1 MTILSDLKRS
11 PVFVSIL
18 TACALS
24 LSGISLFG
32 EYGETLR
39 HDAPA
44 NALSEAKA
52 PASPSSPEWKEF
64 DTYYFKV
71 YYRDGVNLKTIER
84 RLKQRGFFYGQKS
97 TPSDVS
103 VEVRMGFLLDRL
115 CNRAQDLLDMR
126 PKMARLKIKIYES
139 RDELNDEYYR
149 IFKSRPGYK
158 AFYIHKYSTIYTS
171 EEDMSDSVIIHE
183 MGHAIVDH
191 YFAVIPPPVVG
202 EILASYVD
210 MHLTD

>member
-1 MTILSDLKRS
+1 MLSDLKRS

-24 LSGISLFG
+24 FSGVSLFG
-32 EYGETLR
+32 EYGQTLK

-44 NALSEAKA
+44 NALSETGT
-52 PASPSSPEWKEF
+52 PASSPSPEWSQF
-64 DTYYFKV
+64 DTYYSKV
-71 YYRDGVNLKTIER
+71 YYRDGVRLETIER
-84 RLKQRGFFYGQKS
+84 RLKQRGFFYGRKS
-97 TPSDVS
+97 APNDVS
-103 VEVRMGFLLDRL
+103 VEVRIGFLLDRL
-115 CNRAQDLLDMR
+115 YNRAQDLLDMR
-126 PKMARLKIKIYES
+126 PKIVRLKIKIYEN
-139 RDELNDEYYR
+139 RDELNDEYYK
-149 IFKSRPGYK
+149 IFKSRPDYK
-158 AFYIHKYSTIYTS
+158 SFYIHKYTTIYTS

-191 YFAVIPPPVVG
+191 YFAVIPPPTVG